1 MRDIL
6 FVLILTFLESAQ
18 SLPER
23 KDGGIMLEYQG
34 EYGKAK
40 VMIDSIDET
49 TVKQIYEF
57 LNHEAFTNPI
67 AIMPDTH
74 AGAGAVIGFTMEMT
88 DKVIPNV
95 IGVDIGCGMYS
106 AEFPSNFLDSI
117 NIPDLDDKIRNSI
130 PLGTNVHQDIR
141 LNIQSHNPFWK
152 EINYSVNNMSY
163 YFHKRF
169 PESGIGMPKNID
181 HKWFEKKCDE
191 IGMDYDRAIRSCGT
205 LGSGNHFIEIGQAEM
220 DRHIWITVH
229 SGSRQFGYKI
239 AQYHQKIAKKIGT
252 KWAGTQLAY
261 LEGQEMFDYLID
273 MVVAQQ
279 YARENRS
286 IMQWLIHLQT
296 AKEPIAEIDT
306 IHNYIDFEDFIIRKG
321 AIASYKKKAMI
332 IPLNMEEGILLCEG
346 KSNKEWNYSAPH
358 GAGRL
363 GSRRWAKDTLSI
375 EDAEKRMKDKGI
387 YCSKLPLDETARAY
401 KDPKIIEDSLEPTA
415 WIIDKIKPIL
425 VIKD

>member
-1 MRDIL
+1 
-6 FVLILTFLESAQ
+6 
-18 SLPER
+18 
-23 KDGGIMLEYQG
+23 MLEYQG

-40 VMIDSIDET
+40 VMIDNIDPST
-49 TVKQIYEF
+49 AKQIYEF

-95 IGVDIGCGMYS
+95 IGVDIGCGMLS
-106 AEFPSNFLDSI
+106 AEFPPNFLDSI
-117 NIPDLDDKIRNSI
+117 NIPDLNDKIRSVI
-130 PLGTNVHQDIR
+130 PLGTDVHQDIR
-141 LNIQSHNPFWK
+141 FNTQSHNPFWK
-152 EINYSVNNMSY
+152 EVNYATNLMSY

-169 PESGIGMPKNID
+169 PESGIGMPKKID
-181 HKWFEKKCDE
+181 RKWLEKKCDE
-191 IGMDYDRAIRSCGT
+191 IGMDFDRAVRSCGS
-205 LGSGNHFIEIGQAEM
+205 LGSGNHFAEVGVGEITK
-220 DRHIWITVH
+220 HPWITIH

-239 AQYHQKIAKKIGT
+239 CQYHQKIAKKIGT

-279 YARENRS
+279 YARENRE

-296 AKEPIAEIDT
+296 GIEPITQIDT

-321 AIASYKKKAMI
+321 AISSYKKKPMI
-332 IPLNMEEGILLCEG
+332 IPLNMEDGILLCMG

-363 GSRRWAKDTLSI
+363 GSRRWAKDTLSLT
-375 EDAEKRMKDKGI
+375 DAEERMKDKGI
-387 YCSKLPLDETARAY
+387 YCSKMPIDETAGAY
-401 KDPKIIEDSLEPTA
+401 KDPKMIEDSLGPTA
-415 WIIDKIKPIL
+415 DIIDKIKPIL
-425 VIKD
+425 VIKN